1 MNKWVQI
8 HHGSL
13 ISSSDEE
20 LRGGLLFPATINT
33 TQSGAA
39 GLEVAFVLNS
49 PCTTTRT
56 SSLLSPS
63 LPPSLSVSPSVLFY
77 ICTIQGI
84 CNIPH
89 RQRKSRIFMFLEAP
103 PPLTMNEIFLK
114 GISAEALTPEQIS
127 RTSDYLF
134 LMYFYL
140 TSIYGVPGL
149 CQPLW

>member
-1 MNKWVQI
+1 MSTNTSWFTYFLLWR
-8 HHGSL
+8 GT
-13 ISSSDEE
+13 
-20 LRGGLLFPATINT
+20 LRGPFIPCYHKHHTEWGCW
-33 TQSGAA
+33 A
-39 GLEVAFVLNS
+39 GRCIHVKLPLHDRSYFL
-49 PCTTTRT
+49 P
-56 SSLLSPS
+56 SLS

-89 RQRKSRIFMFLEAP
+89 RQRKSRIFMFLGAP